1 MQKMSNLRIKIPL
14 YYLILIGLLCFLG
27 PFLLSYNYEEQNL
40 VLGASAP
47 SPDHLMG
54 TDPLG
59 RDLLART
66 LYGGRITLLISFSAT
81 VLAVFIGVIYGM
93 VSGFQD
99 GIVDRLMMRFVDM
112 VYALPFIL
120 FVILFMVTFGQ
131 NLFLLFLCIGAVEWM
146 TIARITRSQV
156 RVLKYKAFI
165 EVARCLGQKPFL
177 ILSKH
182 LLPNLIGIILVY
194 ATLMAPSIML
204 LESFIS
210 FLGLGVKAPMSSW
223 GLLIKEG
230 SETLE
235 IFPWLFFFPAFFFST
250 TLLALNF
257 LGDALRDQTEVLKK

>member
-14 YYLILIGLLCFLG
+14 YYLILMGLLCFLG

-47 SPDHLMG
+47 SPNHLMG

-120 FVILFMVTFGQ
+120 FVIV
-131 NLFLLFLCIGAVEWM
+131 
-146 TIARITRSQV
+146 
-156 RVLKYKAFI
+156 
-165 EVARCLGQKPFL
+165 
-177 ILSKH
+177 
-182 LLPNLIGIILVY
+182 
-194 ATLMAPSIML
+194 
-204 LESFIS
+204 
-210 FLGLGVKAPMSSW
+210 
-223 GLLIKEG
+223 
-230 SETLE
+230 
-235 IFPWLFFFPAFFFST
+235 FFSI
-250 TLLALNF
+250 
-257 LGDALRDQTEVLKK
+257 